1 MTTNLQEM
9 GKQAKQAALVLA
21 QLSQQQKNQALE
33 HIAQQLE
40 AQSDKILAENQKD
53 ITLAKQNGL
62 SDAIIDRLLL
72 TQSRLNDIANDVRHV
87 ISLAD
92 PVGQLI
98 DGGILDS
105 GLKIER
111 VRVPLGVIGTIYD
124 TARMSRSMWQVC
136 A

>member
-62 SDAIIDRLLL
+62 SDAIIDCLLL

-87 ISLAD
+87 ISLA
-92 PVGQLI
+92 
-98 DGGILDS
+98 
-105 GLKIER
+105 
-111 VRVPLGVIGTIYD
+111 
-124 TARMSRSMWQVC
+124 
-136 A
+136 